1 MPLAR
6 TAQVMRI
13 AVAERSTAIPPTL
26 AGPAVGAARWAVMR
40 RHVPQVRPEVHRERL
55 GGRDG
60 LERQPRHFF
69 GCCCTLWADPLEEA
83 CVRGE
88 GGELAAAR
96 VCEANAVHVRRERAV
111 REALLDTL
119 TRLWPPD
126 HACDSRGGGGGATR
140 VEDVKLTTRSAAT
153 KRASAAARCWVEVA
167 GGVSPTRPSHS
178 PCPPRL
184 PAFLRGRHRW
194 DFSFY
199 GSDGLFSL

>member
-1 MPLAR
+1 
-6 TAQVMRI
+6 
-13 AVAERSTAIPPTL
+13 
-26 AGPAVGAARWAVMR
+26 MR

-167 GGVSPTRPSHS
+167 GGVSPTRPILA
-178 PCPPRL
+178 RL
-184 PAFLRGRHRW
+184 TRLVRLAFQH
-194 DFSFY
+194 FSAGATDGIFLSTALT
-199 GSDGLFSL
+199 GSFLSDRRNR